1 MPFSRQAGI
10 LLHPTSVPGRYGI
23 GEIGPEA
30 HRWLAHLNGMSQKLW
45 QVLPMGPT
53 GYGDSPYQTLS
64 TFAGNTMLISFD
76 SLREDS
82 LLREEDL
89 QGFPTF
95 PEEHVEYGPVLLAR
109 SKILHKVAQ
118 SFGRRASPI
127 LKAAWMQFCEDESKW
142 LEDYTLFAALKKEH
156 GGGPWI
162 HWPEQLR
169 RREPATL
176 TAARKKHS
184 MEMKHSKILQFLF
197 FHQWHSIRED
207 ARRRGISLIG
217 DIPIFVAHDSADVWC
232 HPELF
237 FLDTN
242 GNPTVI
248 AGVPPDYFSA
258 TGQRWGNPL
267 YRWDIHKKEKFSWW
281 IDRLRSTF
289 RLYDIVRIDHF
300 RGFESYW
307 EIPAHESTAIHGRWI
322 HGPGRNLF
330 DAAHQALGPLPILA
344 EDLGVITPQVDA
356 LRDELGFPGMRILQ
370 FAFGDGPQPES
381 FRPDSYPSNCAVYTG
396 THDNDTTVGW
406 YRSEPGKDSTRNA
419 DQIAREQ
426 HNVRT
431 YLSTDGSQIHW
442 DLIALA
448 LRSNANTA
456 IYPLQDVLGLGSTA
470 RMNIPGRDQGNWSW
484 RFRWEQLSP
493 DIEQRLHRMTCE
505 AKRA

>member
-1 MPFSRQAGI
+1 MPFPRQAGI
-10 LLHPTSVPGRYGI
+10 LLHPTSLPGRYGI

-30 HRWLAHLNGMSQKLW
+30 HRWLAHLNAMSQRLW

-53 GYGDSPYQTLS
+53 GYADSPYQTLS

-89 QGFPTF
+89 QDFPAF
-95 PEEHVEYGPVLLAR
+95 PEEYVEYGPVLLAR

-118 SFGRRASPI
+118 SFGRRASPAF
-127 LKAAWMQFCEDESKW
+127 KAAWMQFCEEESKW
-142 LEDYTLFAALKKEH
+142 LEDYTLFATLKKEH

-162 HWPEQLR
+162 HWPEPLR
-169 RREPATL
+169 RREPTAL

-184 MEMKHSKILQFLF
+184 TEIKHSKILQFLF
-197 FHQWHSIRED
+197 FRQWNSLRED
-207 ARRRGISLIG
+207 ARKRGISLIG

-237 FLDTN
+237 FLDAK

-267 YRWDIHKKEKFSWW
+267 YRWDIHEKDGFSWW

-307 EIPAHESTAIHGRWI
+307 EIPAQESTAILGRWMK
-322 HGPGRNLF
+322 GPGRKLF

-344 EDLGVITPQVDA
+344 EDLGVITPEVDA

-370 FAFGDGPQPES
+370 FAFGDGPQPKS
-381 FRPDSYPSNCAVYTG
+381 FRPESYPSNCAAYTG

-419 DQIAREQ
+419 DQISREQ
-426 HNVRT
+426 HNVRR
-431 YLSTDGSQIHW
+431 YLSSDRSQIHW
-442 DLIALA
+442 DLIGLA
-448 LRSNANTA
+448 LRSHANTA

-470 RMNIPGRDQGNWSW
+470 RMNIPGREQGNWSW

-493 DIEQRLHRMTCE
+493 DIEQHLHRMAWE
-505 AKRA
+505 AGRA

>member
-1 MPFSRQAGI
+1 MPFPRQAGI
-10 LLHPTSVPGRYGI
+10 LLHPTSLPGRYGI

-53 GYGDSPYQTLS
+53 GYADSPYQTLS
-64 TFAGNTMLISFD
+64 TFAGNSMLISFD

-89 QGFPTF
+89 QDFPAF

-118 SFGRRASPI
+118 SFGRRASPTF
-127 LKAAWMQFCEDESKW
+127 KADWMQFCEEESKW

-156 GGGPWI
+156 GGGSWI
-162 HWPEQLR
+162 HWPEPLR
-169 RREPATL
+169 LREPTAL

-184 MEMKHSKILQFLF
+184 AEIKHSKILQFLF
-197 FHQWHSIRED
+197 FHQWHSLRED
-207 ARRRGISLIG
+207 ARKRGISLIG

-237 FLDTN
+237 FLDPN
-242 GNPTVI
+242 GSPTVI

-267 YRWDIHKKEKFSWW
+267 YQWDIHEKDGFSWW

-307 EIPAHESTAIHGRWI
+307 EIPAQELTAIHGRWMK
-322 HGPGRNLF
+322 GPGRKLF
-330 DAAHQALGPLPILA
+330 DAAHRALGPLPILA
-344 EDLGVITPQVDA
+344 EDLGVITPEVDA

-370 FAFGDGPQPES
+370 FAFGDGPQPEP
-381 FRPDSYPSNCAVYTG
+381 FRPESYPSNCAVYTG

-419 DQIAREQ
+419 DQISREQ
-426 HNVRT
+426 HNVRR
-431 YLSTDGSQIHW
+431 YLSSDGSQIHW
-442 DLIALA
+442 DLIGLA
-448 LRSNANTA
+448 LRSHANTA

-470 RMNIPGRDQGNWSW
+470 RMNIPGREQGNWSW